1 MARPDFDAFDAR
13 LLLRLGNRTDVT
25 AAMRNESLDSA
36 YYYIANIFEH
46 PALEKAVT
54 GTLAINAESFTVSA
68 SDFWWPTIVKDTTN
82 DRVLL
87 PRDMESLEKFRKTA
101 GNPGVYAYYGTVF
114 YVDRKPTVAATMK
127 VFYVARPAEPSGS
140 DSSVMDAVFD
150 MLIPMYA
157 AMFSFEDVRDY
168 EERDKQNVAVNQYV
182 ARMKIPWR
190 QERLSDSGAGL
201 HVRMR

>member
-1 MARPDFDAFDAR
+1 
-13 LLLRLGNRTDVT
+13 
-25 AAMRNESLDSA
+25 
-36 YYYIANIFEH
+36 
-46 PALEKAVT
+46 
-54 GTLAINAESFTVSA
+54 
-68 SDFWWPTIVKDTTN
+68 
-82 DRVLL
+82 VLL